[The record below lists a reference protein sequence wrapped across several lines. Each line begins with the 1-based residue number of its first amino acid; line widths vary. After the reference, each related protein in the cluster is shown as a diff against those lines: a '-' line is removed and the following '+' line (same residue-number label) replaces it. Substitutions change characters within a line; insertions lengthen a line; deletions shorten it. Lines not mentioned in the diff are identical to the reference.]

1 MLLPW
6 FFLNS
11 AEVNLPSST
20 TGLLLSAVPLV
31 AVGVALA
38 FGRRDRI
45 TAINWVGIATG
56 MLGVAAIVGLD
67 LGGSD
72 LASVAML
79 SVVVI
84 GYAVG
89 PAILARW
96 MSALP
101 PVGVVDVVEKD
112 IDGEMYVRLVDAA
125 ADAPRALLV
134 PDRTGQVG
142 PAPGMGDRLL
152 VKFERGAE
160 GWEARLVKMLDVG
173 ANRVLGVIRKS
184 NKETRVEPVDRRS
197 KDVLLIPQALA
208 GDLRD
213 GDLVRLGLLSSLLVG
228 DPTSDEGS
236 DTARAQ
242 LIFGNGRIRLKGAAI
257 RSPGATVKLR
267 GSIGFD
273 GSLDLIA
280 IPYPEFAWIQIVPG
294 IGDAAAWLLSNTSSR
309 LARATIR
316 GSLGNPAVVVNPFAD

>member
-1 MLLPW
+1 MIARSLLAGLCAGVLIAADEAKPTPTLRPTIDGEVLHANRLTYLGLE
-6 FFLNS
+6 FHDVVAEPRLVDNVLTFAKCS
-11 AEVNLPSST
+11 AKAYGGRATATISIDLTTQVQTYRLEVADIDL
-20 TGLLLSAVPLV
+20 VPLIAQFTGGDDGTRGKIDGWIELTV
-31 AVGVALA
+31 PGEGGVE
-38 FGRRDRI
+38 
-45 TAINWVGIATG
+45 
-56 MLGVAAIVGLD
+56 AIVG
-67 LGGSD
+67 
-72 LASVAML
+72 
-79 SVVVI
+79 
-84 GYAVG
+84 
-89 PAILARW
+89 R
-96 MSALP
+96 
-101 PVGVVDVVEKD
+101 
-112 IDGEMYVRLVDAA
+112 GELHV
-125 ADAPRALLV
+125 
-134 PDRTGQVG
+134 
-142 PAPGMGDRLL
+142 
-152 VKFERGAE
+152 
-160 GWEARLVKMLDVG
+160 
-173 ANRVLGVIRKS
+173 
-184 NKETRVEPVDRRS
+184 
-197 KDVLLIPQALA
+197 
-208 GDLRD
+208 RD